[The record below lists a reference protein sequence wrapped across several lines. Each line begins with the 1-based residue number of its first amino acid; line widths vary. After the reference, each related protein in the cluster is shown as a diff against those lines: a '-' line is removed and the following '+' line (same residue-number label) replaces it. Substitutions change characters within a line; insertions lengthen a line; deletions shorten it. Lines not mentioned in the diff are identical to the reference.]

1 MFNPQNIHI
10 DAVSKS
16 QTQQEM
22 QYLGSS
28 ISAKSGIQITV
39 GSKSV
44 KLDFIVNSQITHTY
58 TLQETHTFPP
68 FVLKQYGY

>member
-1 MFNPQNIHI
+1 MFNPQNINI

-16 QTQQEM
+16 ETQQEM
-22 QYLGSS
+22 QYLGSG

-44 KLDFIVNSQITHTY
+44 KLDFIVSSQITHTY
-58 TLQETHTFPP
+58 TLQETHTSPP
-68 FVLKQYGY
+68 FVLKRYGY